1 MPVVT
6 CFSKFD
12 TQSMTGYIVSDC
24 TVSILKTICISKC
37 ALQSTEGFAA
47 VIWSWICARR
57 LSALNPPSCTGLDSS
72 IVTECFPKYW
82 ILTCCLTH
90 LNVCKACLN
99 VPGKVSLPVPSPSP
113 SLLVLGRCCWDYSS
127 HWTHSLGWAFT
138 SYGSLMMNKTVI
150 ICTNKICSYTF
161 AAYRLFTHWMSNK

>member
-1 MPVVT
+1 MHACICSLLPLLLYVECLHWQCHFDSNTNLALPMPVIT

-12 TQSMTGYIVSDC
+12 TQSMMGYIVSDC
-24 TVSILKTICISKC
+24 TVLIVKTICISKC
-37 ALQSTEGFAA
+37 ALQCTEGFAA

-82 ILTCCLTH
+82 SLTCCLTH
-90 LNVCKACLN
+90 LNV
-99 VPGKVSLPVPSPSP
+99 PGKVSLLPV
-113 SLLVLGRCCWDYSS
+113 LVLSTCCRDYSL

-138 SYGSLMMNKTVI
+138 YYGS
-150 ICTNKICSYTF
+150 
-161 AAYRLFTHWMSNK
+161 